1 MLAGLV
7 HRGTQGVIVLDF
19 DGVLLDTEHIAVS
32 VWRRLLRSG
41 APKPLDLPVRPDGTL
56 DRTELRVALN
66 ASVGPDRACSL
77 WETFEREN
85 LAHSSRADLMPGVLS
100 FLRHCRSRGHRTA
113 IASGNS
119 RDWVESHL
127 RRLGILDW
135 FTHVSCADA
144 GTKAKPAPD
153 TYLHAVRHSG
163 GSPSWSLAVEDS
175 YVGLTAAH
183 AAGLPVVWA
192 TGADHSATPP
202 VPVARRV
209 RTLDELIP
217 VL

>member
-1 MLAGLV
+1 M
-7 HRGTQGVIVLDF
+7 IVLDF

-41 APKPLDLPVRPDGTL
+41 LPKPLDLPVRPDGTL
-56 DRTELRVALN
+56 DRTELRVALD
-66 ASVGPDRACSL
+66 ASVGLDRACSL

-85 LAHSSRADLMPGVLS
+85 LALSSRADLMPGVLS

-113 IASGNS
+113 VASGNS

-135 FTHVSCADA
+135 FTPVSCADA

-163 GSPSWSLAVEDS
+163 GPPSWGLAVEDS
-175 YVGLTAAH
+175 YAGLTAAH